1 MPQLLN
7 NIKIVVGVTG
17 SIAAYKAA
25 DLIRRLQDSGA
36 QVRVI
41 MTTGACE
48 FITPLTLQ
56 SLSGHPVAIELL
68 DADQESAMGHIA
80 LARWADWIL
89 VAPAS
94 ANSLARLAQGQAD
107 DLLTAT
113 VLASEAPLV
122 VAPAMNNK
130 MWQALTTQTNL
141 TRLRSNGVYVL
152 GPASGGQACGEMG
165 EGRLLEP
172 QDIVDEMTVLAI
184 PKQLQ
189 NKKVVITAGP
199 TYEAIDPVRFIGNRS
214 SGKMGFAI
222 AKAAQEA
229 GAEVYIIAGPVSLAT
244 PTGVTRYDVESARQ
258 MFEKVMETSFDA
270 DIFIAS
276 AAVADY
282 RPASQQSQK
291 IKKDQQTNL
300 TLELEATEDI
310 VTAVAKQDKKPFVL
324 GFAAETHAVN
334 EYAQDKLQRKNLDM
348 IAANKVGEGIGF
360 QVDENALEVFWP
372 KGQQSIPKMPK
383 LQLARMLMK
392 LIIEQYY
399 AKSTT

>member
-1 MPQLLN
+1 
-7 NIKIVVGVTG
+7 
-17 SIAAYKAA
+17 
-25 DLIRRLQDSGA
+25 
-36 QVRVI
+36 
-41 MTTGACE
+41 
-48 FITPLTLQ
+48 
-56 SLSGHPVAIELL
+56 
-68 DADQESAMGHIA
+68 
-80 LARWADWIL
+80 
-89 VAPAS
+89 
-94 ANSLARLAQGQAD
+94 
-107 DLLTAT
+107 
-113 VLASEAPLV
+113 
-122 VAPAMNNK
+122 
-130 MWQALTTQTNL
+130 
-141 TRLRSNGVYVL
+141 
-152 GPASGGQACGEMG
+152 
-165 EGRLLEP
+165 
-172 QDIVDEMTVLAI
+172 
-184 PKQLQ
+184 
-189 NKKVVITAGP
+189 
-199 TYEAIDPVRFIGNRS
+199 
-214 SGKMGFAI
+214 
-222 AKAAQEA
+222 
-229 GAEVYIIAGPVSLAT
+229 
-244 PTGVTRYDVESARQ
+244 